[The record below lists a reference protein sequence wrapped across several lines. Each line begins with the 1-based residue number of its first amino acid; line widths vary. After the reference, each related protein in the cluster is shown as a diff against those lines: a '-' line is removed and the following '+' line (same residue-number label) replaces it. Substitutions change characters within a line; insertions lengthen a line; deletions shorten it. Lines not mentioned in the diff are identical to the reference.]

1 MARAPQMTTLE
12 TERLLL
18 RQWRESDLD
27 GFAAMMAE
35 PEVARFLTSDRRPL
49 DRISAWRAMAVFAGH
64 WALKGYGLFVCEE
77 KATGAYVGRVGPWRP
92 EGWYGFEI
100 GWGLSRRAWGK
111 GYATEAALASARWAF
126 ETFDLPEIVSVIH
139 VDNKASQRVAQRL
152 GMAPGP
158 TLLHAGM
165 PHSVWRVSR
174 AKFAG

>member
-1 MARAPQMTTLE
+1 MSAALE
-12 TERLLL
+12 TERLRL

-27 GFAAMMAE
+27 DFAAMMGE

-49 DRISAWRAMAVFAGH
+49 DRNASWRQMAVFAGH

-77 KATGAYVGRVGPWRP
+77 KATGAFVGRVGPWRP

-126 ETFDLPEIVSVIH
+126 ETFELPEIVSVIH

-158 TLLHAGM
+158 TMLHAGM
-165 PHSVWRVSR
+165 PHSVWRVGR
-174 AKFAG
+174 DAFDAR